1 MKRKDLYNYVR
12 EQIINELTEGAA
24 EDQAATAAALK
35 NQQAQIAAATT
46 ASDAAQAAKKA
57 ADTKKAETAADKKPG
72 LTEDELNEM
81 SRIAAKVSINDPE
94 RLKIAREVYGG
105 SNVEKIIDLVVEAGE
120 EGITQEELAAKL
132 NISPPT
138 LLNSDINVLVKAG
151 AFKKPEKKQPK
162 SVKPKPEADL
172 VSIGIPKV
180 VANPDEWEQ
189 TGDPDKEEIDVK
201 DDWEKPEEEESV
213 PEEPKIDYKSIDKDK
228 DTEKITGGKA
238 YGKKLS
244 PEDEAKFIKISGGI
258 DAKIARLE
266 ELPKNERID
275 SPDYPVLKALLD
287 NTNVKK
293 LYKDKGIDLP
303 TMPSVIII
311 AK

>member
-12 EQIINELTEGAA
+12 EQIINELTETTFAGKGAV
-24 EDQAATAAALK
+24 EKIKKEPKFNTL
-35 NQQAQIAAATT
+35 
-46 ASDAAQAAKKA
+46 DAGAKA
-57 ADTKKAETAADKKPG
+57 NAINDLTKGGDVELEEND
-72 LTEDELNEM
+72 LNEM

-94 RLKIAREVYGG
+94 KLKIAKEIYSG

-172 VSIGIPKV
+172 ASIGIPKV

-201 DDWEKPEEEESV
+201 DDWEKPEEEEGPS
-213 PEEPKIDYKSIDKDK
+213 EDEPKAADIKAADKEA
-228 DTEKITGGKA
+228 EKTVGGKSYA
-238 YGKKLS
+238 QKLS
-244 PEDEAKFIKISGGI
+244 PEDEEKYTKLKKGIESKVAKLMDMSKAKREESDDIKI
-258 DAKIARLE
+258 
-266 ELPKNERID
+266 
-275 SPDYPVLKALLD
+275 LKQLINRD
-287 NTNVKK
+287 DVKK
-293 LYKDKGIDLP
+293 LFKAKGINLKDL
-303 TMPSVIII
+303 TADIF
-311 AK
+311 